1 MLVENHHKSNANR
14 GSTVLK
20 DTSTQAV
27 LILCGDVCYLAYA
40 LMIVYYLRN
49 LFLEAN
55 QGLSCL
61 PMELE
66 QFKRL
71 QNYGG

>member
-1 MLVENHHKSNANR
+1 V
-14 GSTVLK
+14 
-20 DTSTQAV
+20 
-27 LILCGDVCYLAYA
+27 
-40 LMIVYYLRN
+40 LMIVYYLRT
-49 LFLEAN
+49 LYLDGN

-71 QNYGG
+71 ESYEHSSFG

>member
-1 MLVENHHKSNANR
+1 V
-14 GSTVLK
+14 
-20 DTSTQAV
+20 
-27 LILCGDVCYLAYA
+27 
-40 LMIVYYLRN
+40 LMIVYYLRT
-49 LFLEAN
+49 LYLDGN

-71 QNYGG
+71 QSYSG